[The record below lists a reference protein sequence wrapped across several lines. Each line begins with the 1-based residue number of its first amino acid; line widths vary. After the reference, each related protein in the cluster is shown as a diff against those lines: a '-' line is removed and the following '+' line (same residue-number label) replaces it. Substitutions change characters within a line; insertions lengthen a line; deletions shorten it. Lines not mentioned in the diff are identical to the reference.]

1 MESKQII
8 YVIPLLFIAFVF
20 NNKQT
25 AVGIL
30 QRRVFGEAWL
40 LQM

>member
-20 NNKQT
+20 NSKQT
-25 AVGIL
+25 VGIL